1 MQRWNI
7 IFYPAY
13 GTRHSPENF
22 LRGLSVSDVASIE
35 EKLRAISEL
44 EASQWPPKW
53 VKRIQGIYQ
62 LRSGDF
68 RLYFDIDGYTII
80 VVCHI
85 CRKVSQQARPEDI
98 DRAKTNLKHYFE
110 TRKKP

>member
-7 IFYPAY
+7 IFYPVY
-13 GTRHSPENF
+13 GVRHAPENF
-22 LRGLSVSDVASIE
+22 LRGLSASDIASIQQ
-35 EKLRAISEL
+35 KLRAIGEL
-44 EASQWPPKW
+44 ETSQWPSW
-53 VKRIQGIYQ
+53 VKRVQGIYQ

-68 RLYFDIDGYTII
+68 RLYFGIDGRTII

-85 CRKVSQQARPEDI
+85 CRKVSQQARQEDI
-98 DRAKTNLKHYFE
+98 DRAKANLNQYFE

>member
-7 IFYPAY
+7 IFYPIY
-13 GTRHSPENF
+13 GARHSPEDF
-22 LRGLSVSDVASIE
+22 LRDLSVSDVASIK
-35 EKLRAISEL
+35 EKLRTISEL
-44 EASQWPPKW
+44 ETSQWPW
-53 VKRIQGIYQ
+53 VKMVQGIYQ

-68 RLYFDIDGYTII
+68 RLYFGIDGRTII

-85 CRKVSQQARPEDI
+85 CRKVSQQARQEDI
-98 DRAKTNLKHYFE
+98 DRAKANLNQYFE

>member
-7 IFYPAY
+7 IFYPI
-13 GTRHSPENF
+13 GVRHSPENF
-22 LRGLSVSDVASIE
+22 LRGLSLSDVASIQQ
-35 EKLRAISEL
+35 KLRVISEL
-44 EASQWPPKW
+44 EASQWPSWIKM
-53 VKRIQGIYQ
+53 VQGIYQ

-68 RLYFDIDGYTII
+68 RLYFGIDGRTII

-85 CRKVSQQARPEDI
+85 CRKVSQQARQEDI
-98 DRAKTNLKHYFE
+98 DWAKTNLKHYFE